1 MFAQLVM
8 SFIATSGMGIVFN
21 VPKKAIIKCGLVGMI
36 GWFIYFY
43 MISIGHSAVLSS
55 FVSAFAI
62 SLLSHVF
69 ARMYKTPVI
78 IFIVGGIIPLVPGGL
93 AYNAMRNF
101 VSNHYSLAIE
111 FFAKVL
117 LIAGAIAIGIILSE
131 VFNNLYKN
139 RIDNRKVKEL
149 D

>member
-1 MFAQLVM
+1 MFAQLIM

-43 MISIGHSAVLSS
+43 MITIGYSAVLSS
-55 FVSAFAI
+55 FVSAFSI

-101 VSNHYSLAIE
+101 VSNNYSLAIE

-131 VFNNLYKN
+131 VCNNLYKN
-139 RIDNRKVKEL
+139 RINHRKVKEL